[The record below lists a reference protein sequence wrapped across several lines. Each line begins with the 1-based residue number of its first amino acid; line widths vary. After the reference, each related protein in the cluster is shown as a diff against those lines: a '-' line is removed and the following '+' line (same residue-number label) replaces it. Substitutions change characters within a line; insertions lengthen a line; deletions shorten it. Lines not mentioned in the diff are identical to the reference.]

1 MDLKGKECQKCVDQ
15 RQIYKIRQTN
25 TSISFIPKID
35 RPYRTENVR
44 KGSLLSSVLSKLSGS
59 CQR

>member
-35 RPYRTENVR
+35 RPYRTE
-44 KGSLLSSVLSKLSGS
+44 KI
-59 CQR
+59 